1 MNIITGTGRSGTSVT
16 ARILLAAGHNVGATE
31 YIEEPLWAGHERA
44 DLATLNNRMI
54 AEMRERGLVF
64 PDPAFTAEMV
74 EAHGHRM
81 RELIAPD
88 SWPKDPRVLRLLPIW
103 HEAVG
108 LERVMLCVRHVPHAW
123 RSAQLA
129 RTAVHEHGPDDS
141 AAALGYALAWLE
153 HEMVDYVV
161 LPYPEIVENRE
172 VFLERVAPFLD
183 ITEDLLEAYDSVVD
197 PRLVH
202 VRTEEVP
209 A

>member
-16 ARILLAAGHNVGATE
+16 ARVLLAAGHDVGSIE
-31 YIEEPLWAGHERA
+31 YIEEPRWAGHERA
-44 DLATLNNRMI
+44 DLAALNNGII
-54 AEMRERGLVF
+54 AEMRERGMLW
-64 PDPAFTAEMV
+64 PDPAFTVEM
-74 EAHGHRM
+74 ADLHGERM
-81 RELIAPD
+81 RTMVPPD
-88 SWPKDPRVLRLLPIW
+88 SWPKDPRFLHLLPIW

-129 RTAVHEHGPDDS
+129 GTVVHEGGPDES